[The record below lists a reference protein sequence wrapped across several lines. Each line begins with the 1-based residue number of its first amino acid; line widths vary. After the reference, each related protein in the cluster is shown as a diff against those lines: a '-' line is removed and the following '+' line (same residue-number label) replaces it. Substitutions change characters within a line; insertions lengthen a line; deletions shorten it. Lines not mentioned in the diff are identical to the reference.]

1 MIVQAETTTETSQA
15 RPDPAAPAGG
25 DAWADSES
33 QRAWE
38 ALVRARVIMVDDDP
52 IMIAVVQ
59 TYLEEAGY
67 LNFTGIDDPTSAIEA
82 IQRDKPD
89 VLLLDLMMPRVNGFD
104 ILAAVRAD
112 PRTRFMPVI
121 VMTSASDAPT
131 KLKVLELGATDFLEK
146 PVDASE
152 LALRLRNSLAF
163 KAYRDRLEY
172 FDPLTGLPNRRHLIE
187 RLTDRLQRPAQD
199 HTHMALLLLKI
210 DGLLRITGSL
220 GDKAGDDA
228 LQELSERL
236 QAVTRDTDLLA
247 RVSLQRGRANGRVA
261 RVEHD
266 TFALLLTGLRGVEDA
281 AIVAR
286 RIHQVLAQ
294 PFDLDGTELYL
305 TTAIGISG
313 SASDPRSQSD
323 AQALYQQAGTAAAQ
337 ALGRG
342 RNAIAFYARE
352 LDDTARDVLTV
363 ESQLRRA
370 VEREEFVLFYQPK
383 MDIASGRLCGCEA
396 LIRWQHPSRGLL
408 GPGWFIQIA
417 ESSDVII
424 DIGRWVIGEACR
436 QAAAWQNAG
445 TPLAVSIN
453 LSSMQLRDESLPHD
467 VRRALD
473 RHRLDPRLLTI
484 ELTES
489 SLMHDFEQ
497 GRKVLASL
505 QSLGLQISLDDFG
518 TGFSSLSYLKRMPI
532 NELKLDKSFIDDV
545 PNDAQGTA
553 IVSAIISMAHT
564 LNLAVVAE
572 GVEQRDQLDFL
583 GEHGC
588 DICQGFWYS
597 KPLPASAIEQ
607 LLIKATREGRI
618 L

>member
-1 MIVQAETTTETSQA
+1 MTEDDDAMVSHADMTMGAPLATSEA
-15 RPDPAAPAGG
+15 GTPAVATD
-25 DAWADSES
+25 DAWADGQS

-38 ALVRARVIMVDDDP
+38 ALARARVVMVDDDP
-52 IMIAVVQ
+52 MMIAVVQ

-67 LNFTGIDDPTSAIEA
+67 QNFTGIDDPTAAIRT
-82 IQRDKPD
+82 IRRDQPD
-89 VLLLDLMMPRVNGFD
+89 VLLLDLMMPQVDGFD

-172 FDPLTGLPNRRHLIE
+172 FDPLTSLPNRRHLLE
-187 RLTDRLQRPAQD
+187 R
-199 HTHMALLLLKI
+199 
-210 DGLLRITGSL
+210 
-220 GDKAGDDA
+220 
-228 LQELSERL
+228 LSERL
-236 QAVTRDTDLLA
+236 QAVIRDTDLLA
-247 RVSLQRGRANGRVA
+247 RVSLQRGRANGRLA
-261 RVEHD
+261 RVEQD

-286 RIHQVLAQ
+286 RIHLALAQ

-305 TTAIGISG
+305 SSAIGIAG
-313 SASDPRSQSD
+313 SIGDPAELVD
-323 AQALYQQAGTAAAQ
+323 AQSLYQQAGTAAAQ

-352 LDDTARDVLTV
+352 LDDTARDVLTI

-370 VEREEFVLFYQPK
+370 VERREFVLFYQPK

-424 DIGRWVIGEACR
+424 DIGRWVIDEACR
-436 QAAAWQNAG
+436 QAAAWQLAG
-445 TPLAVSIN
+445 IPLAVSVN
-453 LSSMQLRDESLPHD
+453 LSSMQLRDENILQD
-467 VRRALD
+467 VRQALD
-473 RHRLDPRLLTI
+473 LTRLDPRRLTV

-489 SLMHDFEQ
+489 SLMQDFEQ
-497 GRKVLASL
+497 GRKTLAGL
-505 QSLGLQISLDDFG
+505 QALGLGISLDDFG
-518 TGFSSLSYLKRMPI
+518 TGFSSLSYLKRMPL
-532 NELKLDKSFIDDV
+532 NELKLDKSFIDDI
-545 PNDAQGTA
+545 PHDTQAAA

-564 LNLAVVAE
+564 LNLTVVAE
-572 GVEQRDQLDFL
+572 GVERRDQLEFL
-583 GEHGC
+583 TEHGC
-588 DICQGFWYS
+588 DICQGYWYS
-597 KPLPASAIEQ
+597 KPLPASAIGQ
-607 LLIKATREGRI
+607 LLAKAVREGRI